1 MRRSRRRLTA
11 AVAAAASLLATGC
24 PTDAPTAVEEISR
37 LSQPRGLDASGDELC
52 FVEAGAIPAEGP
64 TRSQLGQLEADTGSV
79 TCRTS
84 GGEPRPIAED
94 LPFVYY
100 PDADVTSGAADVL
113 IEGPQRYVLVGEAFG
128 PNARKIL
135 AVGPDGVTVVADLLA
150 AAEARPDDGSGA
162 VASNPWSFVRTPDQ
176 TGFYVSEAA
185 AGIVLEAGLDG
196 EVSTF
201 ATAPG
206 HEVLTGM
213 AWGPDERLYVA
224 SFGQLPH
231 PEGSGTVVAI
241 DATGQAVDVVTGL
254 TMVIDVAFAE
264 GGGMLIL
271 EYSTPED
278 EPTGSAAYRDRA
290 GRLLYVAEPGDSPVL
305 LLESL
310 ARPTAMI
317 VVDDELLISLSEGE
331 EAPDEGHIVRYDLE
345 ELVG

>member
-1 MRRSRRRLTA
+1 MRRSRRQLIASSTA
-11 AVAAAASLLATGC
+11 AVALLGASCSAQ
-24 PTDAPTAVEEISR
+24 APTATEEIDG
-37 LSQPRGLDASGDELC
+37 LSQPRGLAAADGELC

-64 TRSQLGQLEADTGSV
+64 TRSQPGQLEADTGTV
-79 TCRTS
+79 TCRS
-84 GGEPRPIAED
+84 DGGELRRIAAG

-113 IEGPQRYVLVGEAFG
+113 IEGQRHYILSGEATG

-135 AVGPDGVTVVADLLA
+135 AVGPDGLTLVADLLA
-150 AAEARPDDGSGA
+150 AAETRPDDGSGA
-162 VASNPWSFVRTPDQ
+162 AASNPWSFVRTPDQ
-176 TGFYVSEAA
+176 SGFYVSEAA

-213 AWGPDERLYVA
+213 AWGPDQRLYVA

-231 PEGSGTVVAI
+231 PEGSGAVIAI
-241 DATGQAVDVVTGL
+241 DETGQATDVVTGL
-254 TMVIDVAFAE
+254 TMVIDVAFDRE
-264 GGGMLIL
+264 GGLLIL

-278 EPTGSAAYRDRA
+278 EPTGSDAYRDRA
-290 GRLLYVAEPGDSPVL
+290 GRLLYVASPGDAPEL
-305 LLESL
+305 LVESL

-317 VVDDELLISLSEGE
+317 VVDEDLLISLAEGE
-331 EAPDEGHIVRYDLE
+331 EAGGEGRIVRYDLE
-345 ELVG
+345 ELR